1 MNIGTHHR
9 DDLGLG
15 EDVGDGVPAT
25 WLRAIRSMK
34 TVLPSKVH
42 GHHHLARIVRVHV
55 NHHLAS
61 ENGGERL

>member
-1 MNIGTHHR
+1 MNIGPTTETILVLARMSAMGCLHMAQGHPV
-9 DDLGLG
+9 D
-15 EDVGDGVPAT
+15 E
-25 WLRAIRSMK
+25 